1 MVFSAHKRETG
12 EALLQRDTTDR
23 VCADQTEKRGFRLG
37 RLESRCLRHAQCEHR
52 EGSKTVGRCAE
63 TGAEGGKAFS
73 VQDEA
78 AQTFLGAKA

>member
-1 MVFSAHKRETG
+1 MVLPVDQRESR
-12 EALLQRDTTDR
+12 EALEPRNTKNRICETT
-23 VCADQTEKRGFRLG
+23 TEERSFGLG
-37 RLESRCLRHAQCEHR
+37 CFEPCQLRHAQREHR

-78 AQTFLGAKA
+78 AQTFVGAKA